1 MAGMV
6 GATAYGVYRLVD
18 PPGESLWKDL
28 SISHELQW
36 NTVWYFE
43 SRSSQRLL
51 VGKPTADAAR
61 LNWSGT
67 PGIQVRFATQPLL
80 RLGTEFLFDYA
91 QSDESL
97 VFTHTTGF
105 ATNPTIA
112 FAENTATTERS
123 TSLTVGQFNFLVR
136 EEPFTFAFAGLRWWH
151 QEDQL
156 VLNVLPNGAQ
166 WKNIASSDVPFLQ
179 LGGQYGAIG
188 TRWMW
193 INRLGVGVGPSRNRS
208 STTVSHIVGTS
219 IPISVT
225 ETDFAALIDMK
236 TEFAV
241 AVTRQWSM
249 RLGAQLLGVS
259 GRMRSAEQIEGTDLT
274 NNTTHLNRESV
285 LLSGLFAGFSFQ
297 F

>member
-91 QSDESL
+91 QSDETMVYAIRSSATWCFRANAIGGANRRDRLNKQHNPFESGICVVKRLVCRFQLSILTSKLAFHSCWASGTIAASSNSFKCWRCLRRSYPPTSVRNQLVECGNPISADQLQHGASHQVLSRDRAFRDVGDYFFGFQKNVL
-97 VFTHTTGF
+97 VF
-105 ATNPTIA
+105 
-112 FAENTATTERS
+112 
-123 TSLTVGQFNFLVR
+123 
-136 EEPFTFAFAGLRWWH
+136 
-151 QEDQL
+151 
-156 VLNVLPNGAQ
+156 
-166 WKNIASSDVPFLQ
+166 
-179 LGGQYGAIG
+179 
-188 TRWMW
+188 
-193 INRLGVGVGPSRNRS
+193 
-208 STTVSHIVGTS
+208 
-219 IPISVT
+219 
-225 ETDFAALIDMK
+225 
-236 TEFAV
+236 
-241 AVTRQWSM
+241 
-249 RLGAQLLGVS
+249 
-259 GRMRSAEQIEGTDLT
+259 
-274 NNTTHLNRESV
+274 
-285 LLSGLFAGFSFQ
+285 
-297 F
+297 